1 MSKSAFAVALL
12 LVLGLLAS
20 CGRQASVPQ
29 ESLETVA
36 LAAPAFSSTL
46 VAQNS
51 GKCLNVP
58 FGYATLGLEIIQYS
72 CDGKT
77 SQRFTFHPVAGKT
90 DTYILKNEDSGLC
103 ADVSLSK
110 KEGGDFVV
118 HQWSCHAKANQQF
131 RLKATG
137 TAKVF
142 SLVANHDGKCVT
154 VSNSSPADRAKVV
167 SHGCSG
173 AKNQLWKIAGY
184 QAGTADSVTLVAA
197 GDIACDPASD
207 SFNGGAGTTGN
218 CHMRATA
225 DLIAA
230 AKPDAVLVLGDNQY
244 ERGTLSQFKNS
255 FDLSWGRFKSLIRPA
270 VGNHEYLT
278 SGAAGYFDY
287 FGARAGE
294 RGKGYY
300 SYDVGAWHIVA
311 LNSNCGEVGGCGTGS
326 AQEKWLRADLA
337 ANPKKCTLAYWHH
350 PRFSSGE
357 HGSNSSM
364 SALWR
369 VLYDA
374 GAEVVLS
381 GHDHDYERFAPQDA
395 SGHADAR
402 GLRQF
407 VVGTGGKSHYA
418 FKAVKANSQ
427 VRRSDTYG
435 VLNLTLKASSYTW
448 KFMPEAGKSFSD
460 SGSSSCH

>member
-29 ESLETVA
+29 ESLETAA

-287 FGARAGE
+287 FGARAGA

-300 SYDVGAWHIVA
+300 SYDVGAVA
-311 LNSNCGEVGGCGTGS
+311 HRRAELQLWRGRRLQDGFGPGKVAARRLGSPPQEVYPRLLAPPPLQFGRARQQQLYERPLASTLRRWGRGRALGPRPRLRALRAARRVGPRRRARSAPVRGGYGRQKPLCVQGCQSQQPGS
-326 AQEKWLRADLA
+326 AQRHLRRFEPDLEG
-337 ANPKKCTLAYWHH
+337 KQLH
-350 PRFSSGE
+350 
-357 HGSNSSM
+357 
-364 SALWR
+364 L
-369 VLYDA
+369 
-374 GAEVVLS
+374 EV
-381 GHDHDYERFAPQDA
+381 H
-395 SGHADAR
+395 AR
-402 GLRQF
+402 GGQKL
-407 VVGTGGKSHYA
+407 
-418 FKAVKANSQ
+418 
-427 VRRSDTYG
+427 
-435 VLNLTLKASSYTW
+435 
-448 KFMPEAGKSFSD
+448 
-460 SGSSSCH
+460 